1 MQTVIGLEIHC
12 QLQTATKVFCSDSTA
27 FGASPNTQISAISLG
42 LPGTL
47 PRLNEKV
54 VEGAVRLG
62 LALGCAISRYT
73 TFDRKNYFYADLPK
87 GFQTTQNE
95 HPICVGGTVD
105 FELENTQKSIRLHH
119 IHIEDD
125 AGKSIH
131 DLDADFSLI
140 DLNRA
145 GVPLLEIV
153 TEPDLR
159 SADEAVAVLLALR
172 QIVRTLGISDGNM
185 EEGSLRCDCNVSV
198 RADENAPLG
207 QRCEIKNL
215 NSTRNI
221 KRAIAYEVARQ
232 TEILVNGSMVEQQT
246 RSFDADAG
254 TTFALRSKEDAHD
267 YRYFPEPDLPPVVLS
282 QRYIDEI
289 QATMPLLPREI
300 ANILVVQHA
309 LSNYDARLIAADSAC
324 YAYFTKMT
332 ELGLSPKN
340 AVNWLLN
347 FIQKH
352 LNAQDIAWSD
362 FGISPNVLFDLIV
375 LVEQNTV
382 TRQAAETKIFA
393 ELLRNPTET
402 PLAVA
407 ERLNLIIIEKTTSEI
422 DEIIQAVLQKFPQK
436 VTEYQK
442 GKKGLIGFFV
452 GEVTKAAKGKI
463 DPKAA
468 NEALVKMLIG

>member
-232 TEILVNGSMVEQQT
+232 TEILANGGTVAQQT
-246 RSFDADAG
+246 RSFDADGG

-267 YRYFPEPDLPPVVLS
+267 YRYFAEPDLPPVVLS
-282 QRYIDEI
+282 QQYIDEI
-289 QATMPLLPREI
+289 QAKMPLLPREM

-309 LSNYDARLIAADSAC
+309 LSPYDARLIAADAAC
-324 YAYFTKMT
+324 YAYFTEMT
-332 ELGLSPKN
+332 ELGLSPKIS
-340 AVNWLLN
+340 ANWLLN
-347 FIQKH
+347 FIQKY
-352 LNAQDIAWSD
+352 LNAHDMAWSV
-362 FGISPNVLFDLIV
+362 FGLSPNILFDLIV
-375 LVEQNTV
+375 LVEQNTI

-393 ELLRNPTET
+393 ELLRNPTEA

-422 DEIIQAVLQKFPQK
+422 DDIIQAVLQKFPQK

-468 NEALVKMLIG
+468 NEALVKMLK